1 MKGNAAK
8 FPSKREGKTHF
19 TFPDVSSIGFD
30 KKEGPPIDEIVGGND
45 VDPPRKYKVRRYRVP
60 KSPSL
65 AEKVC
70 IAHSLF
76 LHHFINPVLRFTAW
90 MRCQSHRTKCY
101 PQRGS

>member
-45 VDPPRKYKVRRYRVP
+45 VDPPRKYKVRRYQVP
-60 KSPSL
+60 KSPISL
-65 AEKVC
+65 KRCA
-70 IAHSLF
+70 L
-76 LHHFINPVLRFTAW
+76 LTAW
-90 MRCQSHRTKCY
+90 SY
-101 PQRGS
+101 IIS